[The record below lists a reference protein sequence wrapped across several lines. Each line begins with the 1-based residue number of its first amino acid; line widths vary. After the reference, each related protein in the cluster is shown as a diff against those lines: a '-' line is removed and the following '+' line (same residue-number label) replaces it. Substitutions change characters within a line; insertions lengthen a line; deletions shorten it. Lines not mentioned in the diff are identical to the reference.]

1 MVIFCDNA
9 VVTSS
14 EEQDRIAETPTIG
27 EILRNEFMIPFNKSE
42 HQLAQDIHVPVTEIQ
57 YILQGKGG
65 IAANTLFRLAKY
77 LGMSEGY
84 FLNI

>member
-27 EILRNEFMIPFNKSE
+27 EILRNEFIFPSIN
-42 HQLAQDIHVPVTEIQ
+42 P
-57 YILQGKGG
+57 
-65 IAANTLFRLAKY
+65 
-77 LGMSEGY
+77 
-84 FLNI
+84 NISWRRTFMFQ